1 MTQLEKIRS
10 LVQDKAETTVRL
22 AREIWEYA
30 ELPYCET
37 KSAAALIDALRQEGF
52 TIEEGIAEMPT
63 AFTATFSNGTGKP
76 VIGLLAEYDALA
88 GLSQKAGQ
96 PQQEPVVCGG
106 DGHGCGHN
114 LLGAGCF
121 AAAVALKEYFVSEN
135 IDGTVIFFG
144 CPAEVHI
151 LLNKD

>member
-63 AFTATFSNGTGKP
+63 AFTATFSNGTGR
-76 VIGLLAEYDALA
+76 
-88 GLSQKAGQ
+88 
-96 PQQEPVVCGG
+96 
-106 DGHGCGHN
+106 
-114 LLGAGCF
+114 
-121 AAAVALKEYFVSEN
+121 
-135 IDGTVIFFG
+135 
-144 CPAEVHI
+144 
-151 LLNKD
+151 